1 MLIHSLIN
9 QSRRIKKNMHKLSSS
24 KTGPLLGTITVPG
37 DKSISH
43 RALIMGAVSIGESK
57 ILGLLEGEDVLGT
70 ATALRA
76 LGADIYKDKKKVWHV
91 HGVGIGGLREPDVS
105 LNMGNSGTGVRLLM
119 GLVATHPIE
128 VTFTGDSSLS
138 SRPMKRIT
146 DPLEK
151 FGAKFSGNS
160 DGTLPIKVIGAKS
173 PIPISYEL
181 PMASAQVKSA
191 IMLAGLNTPGRTT
204 VVEKISTRDH
214 SERIFKYFGVPI
226 EIDNNNI
233 YVSGHAELTAKEMTV
248 PADPSSASFL
258 VVAAIITE
266 GSDLIIKNV
275 GMNPARTGLFETL
288 LDMGGQIYFKNKRQ
302 SCGEDIADI
311 HVKYSKLKGIE
322 VPHERAASMI
332 DEYPVLCA
340 AAANAEGNT
349 VMRGINELRVKES
362 DRIAVM
368 VEGLQACGVNVIEHD
383 DGMTVSKSEVSGG
396 TLVATHLD
404 HRIAMSFLILG
415 LNSKKTISIDDGRVI
430 ETSFPEFTDLMNSL
444 GAQICP

>member
-1 MLIHSLIN
+1 
-9 QSRRIKKNMHKLSSS
+9 
-24 KTGPLLGTITVPG
+24 VPG